1 MKQFLS
7 SFVRNIKNNVLISII
22 NMWGL
27 VFGFVCVIFILVWIK
42 NELSFDKFH
51 RNSQDIYRVHRYFYD
66 ANGAVNLHLPFVA
79 PVVAPLMRDEFP
91 AIESIARS
99 YFIDLVFS
107 SGDTKMA
114 EHNICC
120 SDPEILKVFDFEG
133 LPADKNLLVAPF
145 TAIIS
150 DAEAEKYFHTQD
162 VIGKNLEFKDE
173 SGNKRSLQVSGV
185 FRAWK
190 GNSHFNP
197 NFVISFSTL
206 DSFFDKDEFKNWGSN
221 NYETFALIT
230 HLPADIDSK
239 LDAFIDKN
247 MQNRGSKG
255 TKLRLEKLTDIHF
268 NWYSTRSYVYIL
280 TSIAL
285 LILIIGSINYMNLN
299 AAIYSKRLKEIKI
312 RKILGVS
319 QKKLAFWLILESVI
333 FCFVAL
339 LMAMCIVPFAL
350 EYIKVSDSELNFRLS
365 ENIGLITGFIILSV
379 VTGVVSS
386 IYPSLVIASFRPI
399 LSGSDENVYQGKS
412 SMRNALVVFQ
422 FIVSTGLIISF
433 LVVSRQLNYVNE
445 KELGL
450 NKENIIVI
458 PSTPKI
464 IEKLEV
470 FKQQLMQN
478 NGIISVSASK
488 RVPSEG
494 LMDSNGASVV
504 SDGIASPLGFRL
516 ANVRVDR
523 DFIPTYDIK
532 LLAGRNFNENISAD
546 SNYIVNESAVKKI
559 GWKSPDDA
567 IGKLIRYGGHTAQVV
582 GVVQDFNYESLHNT
596 VNPIIMFY
604 DPQSFNKIAIR
615 IRPEERTKSVS
626 FIEKIW
632 QSYNVSDDSFTYEYL
647 TDRFN
652 KLYAAEEKMKIIFI
666 WLMFLAISISIL
678 GMVGL
683 SFFFIERRTKEIG
696 LRKINGAR
704 ISEIMLL
711 LNRDLTRWVLLAFV
725 IVCPIAW
732 YAMHQWLG
740 NFAYRTSLSW
750 WLFALGGLIALT
762 IALATVSWQS
772 WQAASRNPAEALR
785 HE

>member
-7 SFVRNIKNNVLISII
+7 SFARNIKSNVLISII
-22 NMWGL
+22 NLWGL
-27 VFGFVCVIFILVWIK
+27 VFGFVCVMFIFIWIK
-42 NELSFDKFH
+42 NEMSFDRFH
-51 RNSQDIYRVHRYFYD
+51 KNSREIYRVHRYFYD
-66 ANGAVNLHLPFVA
+66 ANGAINLHLPFVA
-79 PVVAPLMRDEFP
+79 PVIAPLMRNEFP
-91 AIESIARS
+91 EIQSVARS

-107 SGDTKMA
+107 SGETKMA
-114 EHNICC
+114 EHNIVC
-120 SDPEILKVFDFEG
+120 SDPEILKVFNFEG
-133 LPADKNLLVAPF
+133 LPADNNLLIAPF
-145 TAIIS
+145 TVIIS
-150 DAEAEKYFHTQD
+150 DVEAEKYFHSRD

-173 SGNKRSLQVSGV
+173 NGHKYSLQVTGV
-185 FRAWK
+185 FKAWK

-197 NFVISFSTL
+197 DFFISFSTL
-206 DSFFDKDEFKNWGSN
+206 ESFFDKSEFTDWGSN
-221 NYETFALIT
+221 NYETFALIP
-230 HLPADIDSK
+230 HLPADINTR

-247 MQNRGSKG
+247 IENRGSKG
-255 TKLRLEKLTDIHF
+255 TKIRLEKLTDIHF

-319 QKKLAFWLILESVI
+319 QKKLAFWLLVESVV
-333 FCFVAL
+333 FCLIAFVL
-339 LMAMCIVPFAL
+339 AMCIVPFAI
-350 EYIKVSDSELNFRLS
+350 EYIKVSDSELKFTLTK
-365 ENIGLITGFIILSV
+365 NIGLISGFIILPV
-379 VTGVVSS
+379 VTGLVSG
-386 IYPSLVIASFRPI
+386 IYPSLVMASFKPI
-399 LSGSDENVYQGKS
+399 LSGSEENVNQGKS
-412 SMRNALVVFQ
+412 PLRNALVVFQ

-433 LVVSRQLNYVNE
+433 LVVSRQLNYVND

-450 NKENIIVI
+450 NKENIIVV

-464 IEKLEV
+464 IEKLDV
-470 FKQQLMQN
+470 FKQQLTQN
-478 NGIISVSASK
+478 TGIVSASASK
-488 RVPSEG
+488 RVPSDG

-504 SDGIASPLGFRL
+504 SEGVAAPIGFRI

-532 LLAGRNFNENISAD
+532 LLAGRNFNENISVD
-546 SNYIVNESAVKKI
+546 SGYIVNESAVRKI

-567 IGKLIRYGGHTAQVV
+567 IGKLIRYGRHTAQVI
-582 GVVQDFNYESLHNT
+582 GVVQDFNYESLHNP
-596 VNPIIMFY
+596 VSPVIMYY
-604 DPQSFNKIAIR
+604 DPQSFNKISIR
-615 IRPEERTKSVS
+615 IRPEERAKSIS
-626 FIEKIW
+626 AIEKIW
-632 QSYNVSDDSFTYEYL
+632 QSYNVSDDTFSYEYL

-652 KLYAAEEKMKIIFI
+652 SLYAAESKMKIIFT

-711 LNRDLTRWVLLAFV
+711 LNRDLSGWVLLAFI

-732 YAMHQWLG
+732 YAMHKWLA
-740 NFAYRTSLSW
+740 NFAYRTTLSW
-750 WLFALGGLIALT
+750 WLFALAGLIALT
-762 IALATVSWQS
+762 IALMTVSWQS
-772 WQAASRNPAEALR
+772 WQASTRNPVDALR